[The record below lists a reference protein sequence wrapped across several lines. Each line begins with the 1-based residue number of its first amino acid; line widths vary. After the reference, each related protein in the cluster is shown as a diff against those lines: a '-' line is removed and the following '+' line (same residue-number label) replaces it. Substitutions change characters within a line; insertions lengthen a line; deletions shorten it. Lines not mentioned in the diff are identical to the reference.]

1 MAVCTVILART
12 MDDTDRH
19 LISLLRDNARQPVAT
34 LAQKLGV
41 SRGTVQ
47 NRITRL
53 IEHGTIEGFT
63 VRAKPD
69 AGIPRI
75 RATMM
80 IGVEGERSDRI
91 LEVLRKF
98 PEVRAVHTTNG
109 RWDMVIE
116 LATENLQEFDRVLHR
131 IRQITGVTASETSLL
146 LSSYNF

>member
-1 MAVCTVILART
+1 

-19 LISLLRDNARQPVAT
+19 LVSLLRDNARLPVAT
-34 LAQKLGV
+34 LAKKLGV

-53 IEHGTIEGFT
+53 IERGTIEGFT
-63 VRAKPD
+63 VRAKAD

-91 LEVLRKF
+91 LEELRKF

-109 RWDMVIE
+109 RWDMVAE
-116 LATENLQEFDRVLHR
+116 LE
-131 IRQITGVTASETSLL
+131 TASLEDFGRALDAMRAIEGIAATETSLL
-146 LSSYNF
+146 LKTHRF